1 MSAAIRSSLGK
12 LNNAVQ
18 KLESALESK
27 KAAPRKASAFT
38 PQNDLFAAAV
48 PDSPAG
54 PPALNPANVKMLA
67 RRLDSA
73 IAQVETILKEGR
85 A

>member
-1 MSAAIRSSLGK
+1 MSAAIQSSLNR

-18 KLESALESK
+18 KLESAVEIK
-27 KAAPRKASAFT
+27 KSAPKRVAAV
-38 PQNDLFAAAV
+38 PQNDLFASVV

-54 PPALNPANVKMLA
+54 PAMNASNVRMLA
-67 RRLDSA
+67 KRLDNA
-73 IAQVETILKEGR
+73 IAQVETILKEGK

>member
-27 KAAPRKASAFT
+27 KAAPRKSAASA
-38 PQNDLFAAAV
+38 PQNDLFAAV

-67 RRLDSA
+67 KRLDNA
-73 IAQVETILKEGR
+73 IQQVETILKEGR